1 MGREYLSS
9 RGISESTIAYA
20 ESCNMVRYCNGGVL
34 FCGYS
39 KEGTIENVTK
49 RATNPND
56 PVQKRNFKGSDKS
69 FPAVLNGISQKV
81 WIVEGGTDALALRD
95 IALRQ
100 GDAPPT
106 IIVSGGANAVS
117 FLQRPHIKEIL
128 SQAEKVTIAHENE
141 KNLETQAR
149 TDAAHHKQGELIK
162 KLTNAKVVHWK
173 PHDYMGKDIAEAN
186 QYMQIKGETPFSQR
200 LQRAQRLQAL
210 KVQTGYEQI
219 VASTSLLRI
228 FTVSTNIIT
237 LANEKGGVGKTFL
250 AVQLALYAAQQFKL
264 KTLVIDLDSQG
275 NASSILKKNDQ
286 VLVADGITSADL
298 FSKDCSVTAAD
309 KEHALVL
316 VSAPASGHEL
326 QAIAQSNDEVQE
338 DMLLN
343 FYNLVSAEAE
353 KFDLV
358 IIDTNPNADLRS
370 TCAIACSTHVL
381 CPIQLYQESVDGITG
396 MCERILG
403 GNDKVNMF
411 LIPSML
417 ESNSYQMKNAE
428 VLINHLSHML
438 LPVTEYVN

>member
-1 MGREYLSS
+1 M
-9 RGISESTIAYA
+9 
-20 ESCNMVRYCNGGVL
+20 
-34 FCGYS
+34 
-39 KEGTIENVTK
+39 
-49 RATNPND
+49 
-56 PVQKRNFKGSDKS
+56 
-69 FPAVLNGISQKV
+69 
-81 WIVEGGTDALALRD
+81 
-95 IALRQ
+95 
-100 GDAPPT
+100 
-106 IIVSGGANAVS
+106 
-117 FLQRPHIKEIL
+117 
-128 SQAEKVTIAHENE
+128 
-141 KNLETQAR
+141 
-149 TDAAHHKQGELIK
+149 
-162 KLTNAKVVHWK
+162 
-173 PHDYMGKDIAEAN
+173 
-186 QYMQIKGETPFSQR
+186 
-200 LQRAQRLQAL
+200 
-210 KVQTGYEQI
+210 
-219 VASTSLLRI
+219 
-228 FTVSTNIIT
+228 STNIIT

-286 VLVADGITSADL
+286 VLVSDGITSADL

-438 LPVTEYVN
+438 LPVTESVIETVDGGKLQISPKEMFAAIKRRTAFAEAQGSGKPIQQVPNSERAWKELKRVFFSICSTLSVDRPDAMTAAQKTAVQKLAATYPEQWQTLLKQYWMSNARSDLPNIDHMTMCELGELKMTCSKPFASDLTYLVF

>member
-1 MGREYLSS
+1 MSSSIHKDAIKAATMVNPTHFLEASGFKVRKEGRHYSVRDSLQKEVYRLTKKDDGRFLFCDKTGTVGGDNIKLVMTVSGVSFTDAVKALVKADISFPSAALHSNSQADQPTEQRQPPRVPPASSHDQLVGREYLSSRGISESTIAYAESCNMVRYCNGGVLFCGYSKEGSSHDQLVGREYLSS

-56 PVQKRNFKGSDKS
+56 PVQKRDFKGSDKS

-210 KVQTGYEQI
+210 KVQTGYD
-219 VASTSLLRI
+219 R
-228 FTVSTNIIT
+228 
-237 LANEKGGVGKTFL
+237 
-250 AVQLALYAAQQFKL
+250 
-264 KTLVIDLDSQG
+264 
-275 NASSILKKNDQ
+275 
-286 VLVADGITSADL
+286 
-298 FSKDCSVTAAD
+298 
-309 KEHALVL
+309 
-316 VSAPASGHEL
+316 
-326 QAIAQSNDEVQE
+326 
-338 DMLLN
+338 
-343 FYNLVSAEAE
+343 
-353 KFDLV
+353 
-358 IIDTNPNADLRS
+358 
-370 TCAIACSTHVL
+370 
-381 CPIQLYQESVDGITG
+381 
-396 MCERILG
+396 
-403 GNDKVNMF
+403 
-411 LIPSML
+411 
-417 ESNSYQMKNAE
+417 
-428 VLINHLSHML
+428 
-438 LPVTEYVN
+438 

>member
-1 MGREYLSS
+1 M
-9 RGISESTIAYA
+9 
-20 ESCNMVRYCNGGVL
+20 
-34 FCGYS
+34 
-39 KEGTIENVTK
+39 
-49 RATNPND
+49 
-56 PVQKRNFKGSDKS
+56 
-69 FPAVLNGISQKV
+69 
-81 WIVEGGTDALALRD
+81 
-95 IALRQ
+95 
-100 GDAPPT
+100 
-106 IIVSGGANAVS
+106 
-117 FLQRPHIKEIL
+117 
-128 SQAEKVTIAHENE
+128 
-141 KNLETQAR
+141 
-149 TDAAHHKQGELIK
+149 
-162 KLTNAKVVHWK
+162 
-173 PHDYMGKDIAEAN
+173 
-186 QYMQIKGETPFSQR
+186 
-200 LQRAQRLQAL
+200 
-210 KVQTGYEQI
+210 
-219 VASTSLLRI
+219 
-228 FTVSTNIIT
+228 STNIIT

-438 LPVTEYVN
+438 LPVTEYVIETVDGGKLQISPKEMFAAIKRRTAFAEAQGSGKPIQQVPNSERAWKELKRVFFSICNTLSVDRPDAMTTAQKAAVQKLAATYPEQWQTLLKQYWMSNARSDLPNIDHMTMCELGELKMSCSKPFASDITYLVS

>member
-1 MGREYLSS
+1 MSSSIHKDAIKAATMVNPTHFLEASGFKVRKEGRHYSVRDSLQKEVYRLTKKEDGRFLFCDKTGTVGGDNIKLVMTVSGVSFTDAVKTLVKADISFPSAALHSNSQAEQPTEQRQPPRVPPASSHDQLVGREYLSS

-39 KEGTIENVTK
+39 KEGAIQNVTK

-56 PVQKRNFKGSDKS
+56 PVQKRDFKGSDKS

-210 KVQTGYEQI
+210 KVQTGYD
-219 VASTSLLRI
+219 R
-228 FTVSTNIIT
+228 
-237 LANEKGGVGKTFL
+237 
-250 AVQLALYAAQQFKL
+250 
-264 KTLVIDLDSQG
+264 
-275 NASSILKKNDQ
+275 
-286 VLVADGITSADL
+286 
-298 FSKDCSVTAAD
+298 
-309 KEHALVL
+309 
-316 VSAPASGHEL
+316 
-326 QAIAQSNDEVQE
+326 
-338 DMLLN
+338 
-343 FYNLVSAEAE
+343 
-353 KFDLV
+353 
-358 IIDTNPNADLRS
+358 
-370 TCAIACSTHVL
+370 
-381 CPIQLYQESVDGITG
+381 
-396 MCERILG
+396 
-403 GNDKVNMF
+403 
-411 LIPSML
+411 
-417 ESNSYQMKNAE
+417 
-428 VLINHLSHML
+428 
-438 LPVTEYVN
+438 

>member
-1 MGREYLSS
+1 M
-9 RGISESTIAYA
+9 
-20 ESCNMVRYCNGGVL
+20 
-34 FCGYS
+34 
-39 KEGTIENVTK
+39 
-49 RATNPND
+49 
-56 PVQKRNFKGSDKS
+56 
-69 FPAVLNGISQKV
+69 
-81 WIVEGGTDALALRD
+81 
-95 IALRQ
+95 
-100 GDAPPT
+100 
-106 IIVSGGANAVS
+106 
-117 FLQRPHIKEIL
+117 
-128 SQAEKVTIAHENE
+128 
-141 KNLETQAR
+141 
-149 TDAAHHKQGELIK
+149 
-162 KLTNAKVVHWK
+162 
-173 PHDYMGKDIAEAN
+173 
-186 QYMQIKGETPFSQR
+186 
-200 LQRAQRLQAL
+200 
-210 KVQTGYEQI
+210 
-219 VASTSLLRI
+219 
-228 FTVSTNIIT
+228 STNIIT

-298 FSKDCSVTAAD
+298 FSKDCSITAAD

-326 QAIAQSNDEVQE
+326 QSIAQSNDEVQK

-343 FYNLVSAEAE
+343 FYNLVSAEAG
-353 KFDLV
+353 KFDIV

-381 CPIQLYQESVDGITG
+381 CPIQLYQESIDGING

-428 VLINHLSHML
+428 VLIQYLSHML
-438 LPVTEYVN
+438 LPVTEYVIEKEEGEDGAKLQITPKEMFAAIKRRSAFAEAQGSGKPIQQVPNSERAWKELKRVFFSICATLDVDREDAMTVEQKAAVKKLAETYPEQWQTLLKQYWMSNSRADLACIDKVTSCDLAALKTTCSKPFVRNLDYLLQ